1 MVSYYKPQNS
11 LDKGTL
17 LSLLEKFRQ
26 GACSPEEEAL
36 LSKWLDAL
44 EQDDTVPEL
53 SAMEMR
59 QIKKNM
65 QQQIWPDPSIRPRRI
80 GLRMVKVAAVVVPLI
95 IGGYF
100 AQRYFDQH
108 AQQSSRSSL
117 AWQTVKNTGGQLK
130 KILLP
135 DSTVALLGPY
145 STIQYPAQFP
155 DNARSVKLT
164 EGKAF
169 FDVVKDTR
177 PFSVEDNSGVRT
189 TVLGTSF
196 TIEVSKALKISRV
209 AVATGKVQVAR
220 QGTKPAIL
228 GPSQRLTFSE
238 QSIKQDSVAA
248 TDLLAWTKG
257 EIILRNATLQDLI
270 LTIKNQYGITATT
283 ALNVHQGNY
292 TLHIPATMT
301 LQEVLDIIEKISYRP
316 KIHFKMQNSQLI
328 LVN

>member
-1 MVSYYKPQNS
+1 VSYYKPQNS

-36 LSKWLDAL
+36 LLQWLDAL

-53 SAMEMR
+53 SAIEMQ

-65 QQQIWPDPSIRPRRI
+65 QQQIWPVPAVRSRRI
-80 GLRMVKVAAVVVPLI
+80 GLRIAKVAAVVVPLI
-95 IGGYF
+95 IGAYF
-100 AQRYFDQH
+100 TQQYFQRASQLSPR
-108 AQQSSRSSL
+108 AAM
-117 AWQTVKNTGGQLK
+117 AWQTVTNTGGQLK
-130 KILLP
+130 KIILP
-135 DSTVALLGPY
+135 DNTVVLLGPF
-145 STIQYPAQFP
+145 STIEYPAHFP
-155 DNARSVKLT
+155 NNARPVKLA

-177 PFSVEDNSGVRT
+177 PFSVQDNAGVRT

-196 TIEVSKALKISRV
+196 TIEASNAFHISRV
-209 AVATGKVQVAR
+209 AVATGKVQVER
-220 QGTKPAIL
+220 KGIKPATL

-238 QSIKQDSVAA
+238 RSFKQDSVAA

-257 EIILRNATLQDLI
+257 EIILRNATLQDLL

-316 KIHFKMQNSQLI
+316 KIHFKMQNNQL

>member
-1 MVSYYKPQNS
+1 MSYYKAQNS

-17 LSLLEKFRQ
+17 LALLEKFRQ
-26 GACSPEEEAL
+26 GECSPEEEAL

-53 SAMEMR
+53 SAIEMQ

-65 QQQIWPDPSIRPRRI
+65 QQQIWPDLAVRPRHI
-80 GLRMVKVAAVVVPLI
+80 GLRIARVAAVVVPLI
-95 IGGYF
+95 VGGYF
-100 AQRYFDQH
+100 AQQYFRQP
-108 AQQSSRSSL
+108 SRQLSHS
-117 AWQTVKNTGGQLK
+117 AIDWQTVKNTSRQLQQ
-130 KILLP
+130 IILP
-135 DSTVALLGPY
+135 DNTVVLLGPY
-145 STIQYPAQFP
+145 STIQYPSHFP
-155 DNARSVKLT
+155 DNTRPVKLT

-169 FDVVKDTR
+169 FDVIKDTR

-196 TIEVSKALKISRV
+196 TIEASNALHISRV
-209 AVATGKVQVAR
+209 AVATGKVQVER
-220 QGTKPAIL
+220 QGTQPATL
-228 GPSQRLTFSE
+228 GPSERVTFSE
-238 QSIKQDSVAA
+238 QSVKQDSVAA

-257 EIILRNATLQDLI
+257 EIILRNATLQDLL

-283 ALNVHQGNY
+283 ALDVHQGNY

-316 KIHFKMQNSQLI
+316 KIHFSMQNDQLQ
-328 LVN
+328 VN

>member
-1 MVSYYKPQNS
+1 MSYYKSRNS

-17 LSLLEKFRQ
+17 LALLEKFRQ

-36 LSKWLDAL
+36 LYTWLDAL

-53 SAMEMR
+53 SAIEMQ

-65 QQQIWPDPSIRPRRI
+65 QQQIWPDVAVRPRRI
-80 GLRMVKVAAVVVPLI
+80 GLRIARVAAVVVPLI
-95 IGGYF
+95 VAGYF
-100 AQRYFDQH
+100 AQQYFKQP
-108 AQQSSRSSL
+108 SRQLSHS
-117 AWQTVKNTGGQLK
+117 AVDWQTVKNTSRQLQR
-130 KILLP
+130 IMLP
-135 DSTVALLGPY
+135 DNTVVLLGPY
-145 STIQYPAQFP
+145 STIQYPSHFP
-155 DNARSVKLT
+155 DNTRPVKLT

-169 FDVVKDTR
+169 FDVIKDTR

-196 TIEVSKALKISRV
+196 TIEASNALHISRV
-209 AVATGKVQVAR
+209 AVATGKVQVER
-220 QGTKPAIL
+220 KGTQTATL
-228 GPSQRLTFSE
+228 GPSERVTFSE
-238 QSIKQDSVAA
+238 QSVKQDSVAA

-257 EIILRNATLQDLI
+257 EIILRNATLQDLL

-283 ALNVHQGNY
+283 ALDVQQGNY

-316 KIHFKMQNSQLI
+316 KIHFSMQNDQLQ
-328 LVN
+328 VN

>member
-1 MVSYYKPQNS
+1 VSSYKPQNS

-17 LSLLEKFRQ
+17 LALLEKFRQ
-26 GACSPEEEAL
+26 GECSPEEEAL

-44 EQDDTVPEL
+44 EQDDDVPEL
-53 SAMEMR
+53 SVTEMQ
-59 QIKKNM
+59 QIKENM
-65 QQQIWPDPSIRPRRI
+65 QQQIWPDPAIRSRRI
-80 GLRMVKVAAVVVPLI
+80 GLRIARIAAVVVPLI

-100 AQRYFDQH
+100 AQQH
-108 AQQSSRSSL
+108 LKHPSPQLSHASTT
-117 AWQTVKNTGGQLK
+117 WKTIKNTTGQLQ
-130 KILLP
+130 KIILP
-135 DSTVALLGPY
+135 DNTLALLGPY
-145 STIQYPAQFP
+145 STIQYPMHFP
-155 DNARSVKLT
+155 ANARPVKLT

-196 TIEVSKALKISRV
+196 TIEASNALHISRI
-209 AVATGKVQVAR
+209 AVATGKVQVER
-220 QGTKPAIL
+220 QGIKPATL

-316 KIHFKMQNSQLI
+316 KIHFSMQNNQLR
-328 LVN
+328 VN

>member
-1 MVSYYKPQNS
+1 MSYYKPQNS

-17 LSLLEKFRQ
+17 LALLEKFRQ
-26 GACSPEEEAL
+26 GECSVEEEAL

-44 EQDDTVPEL
+44 EQDDTLPVL
-53 SAMEMR
+53 SATEMQ
-59 QIKKNM
+59 QIKQDM
-65 QQQIWPDPSIRPRRI
+65 QQQIWPDPPIRLRRI
-80 GLRMVKVAAVVVPLI
+80 GLRIARIAAVVVPLI

-100 AQRYFDQH
+100 AQQYLQH
-108 AQQSSRSSL
+108 PSRQLAHSSMN
-117 AWQTVKNTGGQLK
+117 WQTVKNTSGQ
-130 KILLP
+130 IQRIVLP
-135 DSTVALLGPY
+135 DHTVALLGPY
-145 STIQYPAQFP
+145 STIQYPSLFP
-155 DNARSVKLT
+155 GNARPVKLT
-164 EGKAF
+164 EGKVF

-196 TIEVSKALKISRV
+196 TIEASNALHISRV
-209 AVATGKVQVAR
+209 AVATGKVQVER
-220 QGTKPAIL
+220 QGIKPATL

-238 QSIKQDSVAA
+238 QSVKQDSVAA

-257 EIILRNATLQDLI
+257 EIILRNATLQDLL

-283 ALNVHQGNY
+283 ALDVHQGNY
-292 TLHIPATMT
+292 TVHIPATMT

-316 KIHFKMQNSQLI
+316 KIHFSMQNDQL

>member
-1 MVSYYKPQNS
+1 M
-11 LDKGTL
+11 DKGTL
-17 LSLLEKFRQ
+17 LALLEKFRQ
-26 GACSPEEEAL
+26 GECSPEEEAL

-53 SAMEMR
+53 SAIEMQ

-65 QQQIWPDPSIRPRRI
+65 QQQIWPDAAIRPRRI
-80 GLRMVKVAAVVVPLI
+80 GLRIARVAAVVVPLI

-100 AQRYFDQH
+100 AQQYLRQP
-108 AQQSSRSSL
+108 SRQLSHS
-117 AWQTVKNTGGQLK
+117 AMDWQTVKNTSRQLQR
-130 KILLP
+130 IVLP
-135 DSTVALLGPY
+135 DNTVVLLGPY
-145 STIQYPAQFP
+145 STIQYPSHFP
-155 DNARSVKLT
+155 DNTRPVKLT

-169 FDVVKDTR
+169 FDVIKDTR

-196 TIEVSKALKISRV
+196 TIEASNALHILRV
-209 AVATGKVQVAR
+209 AVATGKVQVER
-220 QGTKPAIL
+220 QGVKPATL
-228 GPSQRLTFSE
+228 GPSERVTFSE
-238 QSIKQDSVAA
+238 QSVKQDSVAA

-257 EIILRNATLQDLI
+257 EIILRNATLQDLL

-283 ALNVHQGNY
+283 ALDVHQGNY

-316 KIHFKMQNSQLI
+316 KIHFSMQNDHLQ
-328 LVN
+328 VN